1 MTTHSSFL
9 AWRIPWTENPGGLQS
24 WVLKESDITKRL
36 SSSNSILEVKKKLMM
51 AWIKLVTVELD
62 KGDGLKRQKV
72 KLPRL
77 SDLLE

>member
-1 MTTHSSFL
+1 MPGESHGQKIL
-9 AWRIPWTENPGGLQS
+9 AGYSPW
-24 WVLKESDITKRL
+24 VRKESDITKRL

>member
-1 MTTHSSFL
+1 M
-9 AWRIPWTENPGGLQS
+9 
-24 WVLKESDITKRL
+24 TKRL